1 MAKHKMIYPTLAMA
15 LDAEYRTD
23 ELKKLAGFIC
33 AKVPTRKDERIEA
46 IVSTIFNDL
55 KKVFGQ
61 LSSLGQD
68 AVSETVHTWGGI
80 FEGRMF
86 VAMYTASPWPRSE
99 NSYGVTWDLL
109 HLFLVNGHIPND
121 LLEKLK
127 DIVPKPPDDEIDYL
141 DYNINEDDYFDK
153 DCTVRQ
159 TSRAA
164 LANLAVLLK
173 LVADKKIRV
182 SAKTGRATAATV
194 RKLDDLL
201 YDGDWYERDGYEGD
215 EIGPMQSFAW
225 PLLLQ
230 GGGLAKADGSFLKLT
245 PAGRKALKN
254 DVAGGIKTAWKKWEK
269 TKIIDE
275 FSRVTAIKG
284 QKSNRGRT
292 MTSLVRRRPMIN
304 MLLEDLQPGKWIDVD
319 ELARV
324 IQTTSLYSFDMV
336 NYGWKLYFLD
346 QHYGHLDYHDTWP
359 LLQFRYL
366 LVYLFEYCATLGLID
381 VVYKNP
387 HGARSDD
394 YSSCWGTDELSF
406 LSHCDGLQYVRVND
420 LGAFALGRTD
430 EFEEK
435 KDNSVFYAFDGRDI
449 LFTGDGTISP
459 GQALSLE
466 KIAERKEVDRWRLS
480 VSSLLS
486 AISGGE
492 SLAEIK
498 AMLED
503 ASSAGLSKEV
513 EELFKDVEQRTTAF
527 VDVGKTTLIKCSSEF
542 RKQALTHK
550 KLSSLCLPAGKQHLV
565 ILPGKEKLFAGA
577 LKSAGFIVG
586 QKK

>member
-23 ELKKLAGFIC
+23 DLKKLAGFIC
-33 AKVPTRKDERIEA
+33 PKVPTRKADRIEA
-46 IVSTIFNDL
+46 IVSTIFDDP
-55 KKVFGQ
+55 KKVFDQ
-61 LSSLGQD
+61 LSPLGQN

-80 FEGRMF
+80 FERRMF
-86 VAMYTASPWPRSE
+86 AAMYSASPWPRSE
-99 NSYGVTWDLL
+99 NIYGVTWDLL
-109 HLFLVNGHIPND
+109 HLFLINGHIPMD

-127 DIVPKPPDDEIDYL
+127 SIVPKPPDDEIDYI
-141 DYNINEDDYFDK
+141 DDITEDDYFDE
-153 DCTVRQ
+153 DCIVRE

-164 LANLAVLLK
+164 LANLATLLN

-201 YDGDWYERDGYEGD
+201 YDGDWYDDD

-230 GGGLAKADGSFLKLT
+230 GGGLAKVDGSFLKLT

-254 DVAGGIKTAWKKWEK
+254 DIAGGIKTAWKKWEK

-292 MTSLVRRRPMIN
+292 MTSLVKRRPMIN
-304 MLLEDLQPGKWIDVD
+304 MLLEDLQPGRWIDLD

-324 IQTTSLYSFDMV
+324 MQTTSLYSFDMV

-366 LVYLFEYCATLGLID
+366 LVYLFEYCATLGIVD
-381 VVYKNP
+381 VVYKDP
-387 HGARSDD
+387 QGARSSD

-430 EFEEK
+430 EFEVK
-435 KDNSVFYAFDGRDI
+435 NDNIDLFAFEGSDL
-449 LFTGDGTISP
+449 LFIGDGTIPP
-459 GQALSLE
+459 GQALYLE

-480 VSSLLS
+480 ASSLLA
-486 AISGGE
+486 AIYGGE

-498 AMLED
+498 MMLGD
-503 ASSAGLSKEV
+503 ASADSFSKEV
-513 EELFKDVEQRTTAF
+513 EQLFKDVEQRSTAF
-527 VDVGKTTLIKCSSEF
+527 VDVGKTTLIECGSEF

-550 KLSSLCLPAGKQHLV
+550 
-565 ILPGKEKLFAGA
+565 
-577 LKSAGFIVG
+577 
-586 QKK
+586 